1 MRRAARIDAN
11 QREIIRALRAVGAT
25 VEPLHFV
32 GRGFP
37 DILVGFRGR
46 NYLIEIKDG
55 TKPPSKRRLTKD
67 ERAWHERWRGQVAVA
82 ESVDDALRIIGA
94 TETDMSASA

>member
-1 MRRAARIDAN
+1 MRRAARVDEN
-11 QREIIRALRAVGAT
+11 QREIVAALRAAGAT

-37 DILVGFRGR
+37 DILVGYRGR

-55 TKPPSKRRLTKD
+55 RKPPSRRRLTPD
-67 ERAWHERWRGQVAVA
+67 EQAWHERWRGQVAVA
-82 ESVDDALRIIGA
+82 ESVEDALKIIGA
-94 TETDMSASA
+94 VEP

>member
-1 MRRAARIDAN
+1 MRRATRIDEN
-11 QREIIRALRAVGAT
+11 QREIVAALRAAGAT

-37 DILVGFRGR
+37 DILVGYRGQ

-55 TKPPSKRRLTKD
+55 RKPPSRRRLTPD
-67 ERAWHERWRGQVAVA
+67 ERAWHGHWRGQVAIA
-82 ESVDDALRIIGA
+82 ESIEDALRIIGA
-94 TETDMSASA
+94 VA

>member
-1 MRRAARIDAN
+1 MRRAARIDEN
-11 QREIIRALRAVGAT
+11 QREIVAALRAAGAT

-37 DILVGFRGR
+37 DILVGYCGR

-55 TKPPSKRRLTKD
+55 RKPPSRRRLTPD
-67 ERAWHERWRGQVAVA
+67 EQAWHERWRGQVAVA
-82 ESVDDALRIIGA
+82 ESVDDALEIIGA
-94 TETDMSASA
+94 VEP